1 MMPPFKPHYP
11 EETSFHV
18 SVQII
23 TVIVFFLIGLTLFF
37 FLKSYIGIRLE
48 LRRYHKILEDHDYE
62 YV

>member
-1 MMPPFKPHYP
+1 MQPFKPYYP
-11 EETSFHV
+11 GETSFHV

-37 FLKSYIGIRLE
+37 FLKSYFGIRLE

>member
-1 MMPPFKPHYP
+1 MPLFKPHYP
-11 EETSFHV
+11 EETSFNV

-37 FLKSYIGIRLE
+37 FLKSYIGICLE